1 MHIDEQAER
10 GRVMDRL
17 VAELQLL
24 RLNAGDVSYSQIA
37 DRVRELRQNRGE
49 TGSAAFVGRTTIYD
63 AFQPGRH
70 RISPDLIVDIASA
83 LGEDAESAARWRE
96 YCIRA
101 RADENQRR
109 RDATSDPARAGSKDG
124 AYARSAA
131 GRGATALAHTPT
143 KLPQSSS
150 NSQGNWLTRTLGKR
164 GATLTVL
171 SLIMIACALVNVSG
185 SRLAVAFAL
194 PLYLDMIG
202 TAIAAIALGPWFGVG
217 VAILSHSLVA
227 LLAWEWQGLPFMIV
241 NIVGAL
247 IWGYGVRAWRMGT
260 TPLRYI
266 LLNVAVAISCTI
278 VATPIIMIVW
288 GGVSINEG
296 AQGIAANL
304 VTLGHGVIGAVFSA
318 NILTS
323 MMDKLIAGFIAI
335 SVLPYVIAAL
345 PPSARGIEFIPS
357 TMHLT
362 FPKVLTPLRGTFA
375 TYP

>member
-1 MHIDEQAER
+1 MHIDEHAEH

-24 RLNAGDVSYSQIA
+24 RLSAGDVSYTQIA
-37 DRVRELRQNRGE
+37 DRVRELRHSRGE

-70 RISPDLIVDIASA
+70 RINPDLVADIASV
-83 LGEDAESAARWRE
+83 LGEDTEGAARWRE

-101 RADENQRR
+101 RADEHRRR
-109 RDATSDPARAGSKDG
+109 RDATSEPARAGSKDG
-124 AYARSAA
+124 APAGSAT
-131 GRGATALAHTPT
+131 GRGTTTLAHTPT
-143 KLPQSSS
+143 KLPQGSSD
-150 NSQGNWLTRTLGKR
+150 SQENWLTRRLGER

-171 SLIMIACALVNVSG
+171 TLIVIACALVNVSG
-185 SRLAVAFAL
+185 SRLAVTFAL

-217 VAILSHSLVA
+217 VAILSHSLGA
-227 LLAWEWQGLPFMIV
+227 LVLWEWQGLTFMIV

-247 IWGYGVRAWRMGT
+247 IWGYGVRAWRMGM
-260 TPLRYI
+260 TPLRYF
-266 LLNVAVAISCTI
+266 LLNMMVAISCTI
-278 VATPIIMIVW
+278 VATPIIMLVW

-304 VTLGHGVIGAVFSA
+304 VTLGQSVIGAVFSA

-335 SVLPYVIAAL
+335 SVLPYAIAAL
-345 PPSARGIEFIPS
+345 PPSARGIQFVPS
-357 TMHLT
+357 TMHLR
-362 FPKVLTPLRGTFA
+362 FPKVFTPLPDSVV
-375 TYP
+375 TYR

>member
-1 MHIDEQAER
+1 
-10 GRVMDRL
+10 MDRL

-24 RLNAGDVSYSQIA
+24 RLNAGDVSYTQIS
-37 DRVRELRQNRGE
+37 DRVRDLRQSRGE
-49 TGSAAFVGRTTIYD
+49 TGSTAFVGRTTIYD

-70 RISPDLIVDIASA
+70 RINPDLIADIVTV
-83 LGEDAESAARWRE
+83 LGEDAEGAARWRE
-96 YCIRA
+96 HCIRA
-101 RADENQRR
+101 RADETRR
-109 RDATSDPARAGSKDG
+109 RRADT
-124 AYARSAA
+124 AALASAA
-131 GRGATALAHTPT
+131 DEHGVPPGAQTAAPALAARPS
-143 KLPQSSS
+143 PRPA
-150 NSQGNWLTRTLGKR
+150 GGDRDNWLTRTLGAR
-164 GATLTVL
+164 GATLTL
-171 SLIMIACALVNVSG
+171 LTLIVICCALVNVSG
-185 SRLAVAFAL
+185 SRLAVTFAL

-247 IWGYGVRAWRMGT
+247 IWGYGVRARRMGT
-260 TPLRYI
+260 TPLRYF
-266 LLNVAVAISCTI
+266 LLNIMVAISCTI

-362 FPKVLTPLRGTFA
+362 FPKVFTPLRGTA
-375 TYP
+375 VTYP